1 MIARCGNCDSLAKL
15 DKDAA
20 CVQLVQLHTPS
31 WVAVQNQLE
40 VAPWHVIAYCVYLA
54 AGYLQ
59 VWERLTCGLLIGL
72 NNLVISNCCVYLTY
86 TVVHL

>member
-15 DKDAA
+15 DKDAVR
-20 CVQLVQLHTPS
+20 VQLVQLHTPS

-40 VAPWHVIAYCVYLA
+40 VAGWHVIAYCVCLA

-59 VWERLTCGLLIGL
+59 VWERLTCSLLIGL
-72 NNLVISNCCVYLTY
+72 NNLVISKHYVTY